1 MTYKHVIDPIN
12 RIEGDLA
19 VEIEVDA
26 NNKIS
31 NAKCM
36 GFVYRGFENIFIGKK
51 PFDAMRLSTRAC
63 GVCPISH
70 GTVAAMAIESAAD
83 FKIPRNAEL
92 VRDIVLGSN
101 IVVSHATHF
110 YFMWAPDIVNE
121 RYKESKL
128 YPEMKKRLDPL
139 KSEHLKTI
147 LKEARIPLH
156 TIVTMFGGKF
166 PHPTHAVPGGVSLFN
181 KDVDILKV
189 KSILKGV
196 ISTVE
201 KQVLNGIPVAEVLKI
216 KSVTDVLGLMKNEQF
231 ANSDLGAFI
240 QYAQDIGLHNYG
252 EGTAQKFLSAGWGH
266 LGEGNMLFKPGFVE
280 NGKFTPF
287 DQNQIGED
295 TCHSYYE
302 TEKDWRHPSAGVTV
316 PEVRKTDAYSWIKAA
331 RYAGK
336 AVEVGPLARQ
346 VVNGNP
352 LVLDLAKAFGIN
364 NFTRTLA
371 RLYEVVA
378 ILAQVSNWLDEIDTT
393 KPFAYPFKEI
403 QDGEGAGVYE
413 APRGTIGHWIK
424 IKNSVVDRYQIITP
438 TTLNCSPMDFK
449 GQHSACETALIGVQ
463 LKDKDSILEA
473 GQIVRSFDPCISC
486 SIHAISI
493 KSKSPKSET

>member
-1 MTYKHVIDPIN
+1 MTYKHIIDPIN

-19 VEIEVDA
+19 VEIEVD
-26 NNKIS
+26 NKNRIS

-36 GFVYRGFENIFIGKK
+36 GFVFRGFENIFKGKK

-70 GTVAAMAIESAAD
+70 GTVAAMAIEDTAD

-110 YFMWAPDIVNE
+110 YFMWSPDIVNE
-121 RYKESKL
+121 RYKESKM

-139 KSEHLKTI
+139 KSEHLKII

-156 TIVTMFGGKF
+156 TIVTMFGGRF
-166 PHPTHAVPGGVSLFN
+166 PHPTHAIPGGVSLFN

-189 KSILKGV
+189 KSILEGV
-196 ISTVE
+196 ISTVQKE
-201 KQVLNGIPVAEVLKI
+201 VLNGIPLEEILRI
-216 KSVTDVLGLMKNEQF
+216 KSVNEVLSLMKNSEF

-240 QYAQDIGLHNYG
+240 QYGQDIGLPNYG
-252 EGTAQKFLSAGWGH
+252 EGTTNKFLSAGWGH
-266 LGEGNMLFKPGFVE
+266 LANGNMLFKSGFVE
-280 NGKFTPF
+280 NEKYIAF
-287 DQNQIGED
+287 DSNLIGED
-295 TCHSYYE
+295 TFHSYYE
-302 TEKDWRHPSAGVTV
+302 TENEWRHPSAGVTK
-316 PEVRKTDAYSWIKAA
+316 PEVRKADAYSWIKAA
-331 RYAGK
+331 RYAGQ

-346 VVNGNP
+346 IVNGTP
-352 LVLDLAKAFGIN
+352 LVLDLAKTFGIN

-371 RLYEVVA
+371 RLYEAVA
-378 ILAQVSNWLDEIDTT
+378 ILSQVSEWIDEIDTA
-393 KPFAYPFKEI
+393 KPFAYPFEEKEN
-403 QDGEGAGVYE
+403 GEGAGVYE

-424 IKNSVVDRYQIITP
+424 IRNSVIDRYQIITP
-438 TTLNCSPMDFK
+438 TTLNCSPMDSK
-449 GQHSACETALIGVQ
+449 GQHSACETALIGAK

-486 SIHAISI
+486 SIHAIKI
-493 KSKSPKSET
+493 KN